1 MKVVSEIRAAAPAA
15 LQEKPLVQYV
25 LHSKR
30 NANLFALETQMQIT
44 LRVVA
49 MQRSTVLAQKVSE
62 QSQMS
67 ESQARARAPKRSV
80 NRREQSPS

>member
-30 NANLFALETQMQIT
+30 NANFFALEMRMQIK

-49 MQRSTVLAQKVSE
+49 LQRSTVLAQKVSE
-62 QSQMS
+62 QLRMS
-67 ESQARARAPKRSV
+67 ESQAHSRAPKRSV
-80 NRREQSPS
+80 NRREQPTC